1 MDGEPCSAMYHKCF
15 LTQYSKICFR
25 LCQWDPN
32 SRAWCD
38 FAVDSAFWWN
48 LGQYPVF
55 NFKNILRVELVAF
68 LIYMYFCYAS
78 NSCWQRSIG
87 LLKSFSPFS
96 TFPSSAFSQSS
107 IDFKN
112 FSEALWVFSDLCSW
126 VTHIVARSK
135 NSLKKDSSIPE
146 VPPRFELGSLDSKSK
161 VLTITPW
168 DLAYKLSYPVL
179 IMMACWWRLF
189 TKTSPYPAGRPLFR
203 KISKLSL
210 LAT

>member
-1 MDGEPCSAMYHKCF
+1 MFKFQKYLKGGTCGIPYLHVF
-15 LTQYSKICFR
+15 LLRKQFLLTKKYRTSE
-25 LCQWDPN
+25 
-32 SRAWCD
+32 
-38 FAVDSAFWWN
+38 
-48 LGQYPVF
+48 VF
-55 NFKNILRVELVAF
+55 LAI
-68 LIYMYFCYAS
+68 
-78 NSCWQRSIG
+78 
-87 LLKSFSPFS
+87 S

-168 DLAYKLSYPVL
+168 DLAYKLSSAYYDGLLMKVVHKNVIL
-179 IMMACWWRLF
+179 SCRQTIIQKDFQAEF
-189 TKTSPYPAGRPLFR
+189 TGNIT
-203 KISKLSL
+203 
-210 LAT
+210 